1 MQIDMNFDSFD
12 KILKEVEKLA
22 TSTEIDEVAEKI
34 VNEESEIAKSEIS
47 SRFPKSKD
55 NSKSGK
61 RGYRPSGHFAENVP
75 KSKVKKKKGY
85 IYIVIGEEKDEGEYF
100 YTKFPEWGTS
110 KIKPALVF
118 AKVREQI
125 QKELEEKG
133 IEEYSKLL
141 QEKLGG

>member
-1 MQIDMNFDSFD
+1 MDIDFNFDSFD
-12 KILKEVEKLA
+12 KILK
-22 TSTEIDEVAEKI
+22 EVAEKI
-34 VNEESEIAKSEIS
+34 VNEESEIAKNEVASK
-47 SRFPKSKD
+47 FPKSKD

-61 RGYRPSGHFAENVP
+61 RGYRPSEHFKDNVP
-75 KSKVKKKKGY
+75 KSKIKKKEDF
-85 IYIVIGEEKDEGEYF
+85 IYIVIGEENENGEYF

-133 IEEYSKLL
+133 IEAYSKLL

>member
-34 VNEESEIAKSEIS
+34 VNEEAEIAKNEVSN
-47 SRFPKSKD
+47 RFPKSKD
-55 NSKSGK
+55 NKKSGK
-61 RGYRPSGHFAENVP
+61 RGYRPSGHFKDNVP
-75 KSKVKKKKGY
+75 KSKIKKKEDF
-85 IYIVIGEEKDEGEYF
+85 IYIVIGEENDDGEYF